1 MRVHPRT
8 TPIEIQRSLRLSD
21 RTTIYYNNI
30 PLAAVGIR
38 ATLEEL
44 GMRPMET
51 LRFVER
57 G

>member
-8 TPIEIQRSLRLSD
+8 TPLEIQRSLRLSD

-51 LRFVER
+51 IRFVER